1 MRGYGMERLF
11 TNVVGVTTVM
21 LAVAWWFVVI
31 REAGRLIGSG

>member
-21 LAVAWWFVVI
+21 LAVVWWFVVI
-31 REAGRLIGSG
+31 REAGRLLGAA